1 MPLQAL
7 GSIPQTL
14 LKRVAVSFPLKPV
27 LATQESEDTMQL
39 HTSELAMGGRA
50 LAAAQAVPV
59 AGQA

>member
-14 LKRVAVSFPLKPV
+14 LKRVAVSFPLKPA

-39 HTSELAMGGRA
+39 QTSELAMGGRA

-59 AGQA
+59 AGHA